1 MRPLINQ
8 LANRAVGTVEE
19 VSAGRIIVLL
29 DPDAPQATA
38 LNTGTPERFPRVN
51 GYLVIP
57 NEVGMLVGWITS
69 VRIERLPFPRR
80 KGIETQ
86 GLVDLPFPC
95 RIVDLIPI
103 GTLVWGTDRLSS
115 EPRLECRRG
124 VDVFPSVGDPVLL
137 PTHCQLQ
144 AIVQGEV
151 GQDARRIQIG
161 VCPIAGNA
169 PVYVDPDKMFGRHL
183 AVLGN
188 TGSGKSCSVAG
199 LIRWSLEAAK
209 EERQRQGGSGS
220 VNARFIILDPNGEYA
235 SAFKDQPSVRLFQ
248 VKITEGDHSL
258 STRALKVPAWLWN
271 GEEWAAFTDAAPGVQ
286 KPILFEALRRLRAD
300 DPSVR
305 DPFKTRMRSVVGNYR
320 RVLNTA
326 VKNGDHMAPGK
337 CRTFA
342 QQLLNLGSD
351 CEAFREEL
359 KDDANDLRDLLQ
371 QLIKQLTELEESHVE
386 RDEGNKGIKW
396 CSPFAYKEVSP
407 LISMLNA
414 LAEKVGL
421 PLEET
426 GISEDAPVPFEIGE
440 LSACV
445 DALAAGSQGRDLTQ
459 FVDFLKLRIYSLTQR
474 ESLAPILNPTDSCS
488 ITLKDWLTNYIG
500 DDKASNGQI
509 SIIDL
514 SLVPTEVEYIIVAVL
529 ARLVFE
535 ALQWYRR
542 INGKELPTVL
552 VLEEAHR
559 FVHRDL
565 PDEDSSK
572 AGQVCCRVFER
583 IAREGR
589 KFGLGLVLAS
599 QRPRELSPT
608 VLSQCNTFLL
618 HRIVND
624 QDQDLVRRFVPDR
637 LGTLLKE
644 LPNLPSRR
652 AILLGWAVPAPVLI
666 EMQEL
671 DESRRPH
678 SPDPAFWD
686 VWTGHPERGHRPID
700 WQTVSAKWTGNSKPT
715 QSKDCNQ

>member
-38 LNTGTPERFPRVN
+38 LNTGAPERFPRVN

-95 RIVDLIPI
+95 RVVDLIPI
-103 GTLVWGTDRLSS
+103 GTLVWGTDRLFS

-124 VDVFPSVGDPVLL
+124 VDVFPSIGDPVLI

-161 VCPIAGNA
+161 VCPIAANA

-305 DPFKTRMRSVVGNYR
+305 VRILFSLQDSRMV
-320 RVLNTA
+320 
-326 VKNGDHMAPGK
+326 
-337 CRTFA
+337 RTTF
-342 QQLLNLGSD
+342 
-351 CEAFREEL
+351 
-359 KDDANDLRDLLQ
+359 
-371 QLIKQLTELEESHVE
+371 T
-386 RDEGNKGIKW
+386 
-396 CSPFAYKEVSP
+396 
-407 LISMLNA
+407 
-414 LAEKVGL
+414 
-421 PLEET
+421 
-426 GISEDAPVPFEIGE
+426 
-440 LSACV
+440 
-445 DALAAGSQGRDLTQ
+445 
-459 FVDFLKLRIYSLTQR
+459 
-474 ESLAPILNPTDSCS
+474 S
-488 ITLKDWLTNYIG
+488 I
-500 DDKASNGQI
+500 
-509 SIIDL
+509 
-514 SLVPTEVEYIIVAVL
+514 
-529 ARLVFE
+529 
-535 ALQWYRR
+535 
-542 INGKELPTVL
+542 
-552 VLEEAHR
+552 
-559 FVHRDL
+559 
-565 PDEDSSK
+565 
-572 AGQVCCRVFER
+572 
-583 IAREGR
+583 
-589 KFGLGLVLAS
+589 
-599 QRPRELSPT
+599 
-608 VLSQCNTFLL
+608 
-618 HRIVND
+618 
-624 QDQDLVRRFVPDR
+624 
-637 LGTLLKE
+637 
-644 LPNLPSRR
+644 
-652 AILLGWAVPAPVLI
+652 PVLI
-666 EMQEL
+666 SLNTWE
-671 DESRRPH
+671 PH
-678 SPDPAFWD
+678 RIDFDCTQSISFFISLNTRWERDSSPNLSSSQPAFASSWIVSVIRVFSNGRKLLD
-686 VWTGHPERGHRPID
+686 HPGYI
-700 WQTVSAKWTGNSKPT
+700 
-715 QSKDCNQ
+715 